1 MRVRESTD
9 LHMSDCEMPRFLAIS
24 FAVSISGCLS
34 IYIIIAVS
42 LGGDGSIV
50 KAPEGYYRV
59 HPPKVNV
66 QNTIGCGDCF
76 LSGFVYGLSEG
87 YSIEDTIR
95 IATAVSAATA
105 ESQLSA
111 GYDLER
117 AKELKE
123 QVTIEKIK

>member
-1 MRVRESTD
+1 M
-9 LHMSDCEMPRFLAIS
+9 
-24 FAVSISGCLS
+24 
-34 IYIIIAVS
+34 
-42 LGGDGSIV
+42 
-50 KAPEGYYRV
+50 YR
-59 HPPKVNV
+59 
-66 QNTIGCGDCF
+66 TRSGCGDCF
-76 LSGFVYGLSEG
+76 HFLGFVYGLSEG

-105 ESQLSA
+105 ESKLSA